1 MNEVNGVKLA
11 KANHANARM
20 NLHSIHL
27 PINEEIERMINVI
40 VNGLLA
46 SFSRL
51 LSKLPS
57 ELTSFL
63 PCVDKEE
70 LSDDGARGQLSI
82 TRAVRVEHL
91 GGNQESGSNLLDS
104 SRLVHGIDKEGQ
116 NRRTH
121 TGDVYGD
128 GIQIKFELH
137 LTTCTLH
144 FDCIVILRL

>member
-11 KANHANARM
+11 NANHANVRM

-46 SFSRL
+46 SFSRHWV
-51 LSKLPS
+51 SYRPNQPS
-57 ELTSFL
+57 TYFL

-82 TRAVRVEHL
+82 AGAVRVEHL

-128 GIQIKFELH
+128 GI
-137 LTTCTLH
+137 
-144 FDCIVILRL
+144 